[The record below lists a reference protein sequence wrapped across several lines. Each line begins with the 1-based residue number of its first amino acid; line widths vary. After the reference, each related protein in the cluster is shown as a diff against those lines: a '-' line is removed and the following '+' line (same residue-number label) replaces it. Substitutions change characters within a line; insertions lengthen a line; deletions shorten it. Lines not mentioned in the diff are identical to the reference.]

1 MIPTPSASLGLL
13 KGWRTP
19 ANKLLANCYQFT
31 ACNCETILILYIS
44 FKAWELSP
52 CMREDAP
59 KVLRHAFI
67 SKWAFGARASG
78 GHHGLGGG
86 TCEVVGTKNYE
97 HTHTEA
103 T

>member
-1 MIPTPSASLGLL
+1 M
-13 KGWRTP
+13 GWRTP

-52 CMREDAP
+52 CMSGRCPSCLSGLLGLGQAADTM
-59 KVLRHAFI
+59 VWGGGYLR
-67 SKWAFGARASG
+67 SG
-78 GHHGLGGG
+78 GN
-86 TCEVVGTKNYE
+86 KNFK
-97 HTHTEA
+97 HIHTEA